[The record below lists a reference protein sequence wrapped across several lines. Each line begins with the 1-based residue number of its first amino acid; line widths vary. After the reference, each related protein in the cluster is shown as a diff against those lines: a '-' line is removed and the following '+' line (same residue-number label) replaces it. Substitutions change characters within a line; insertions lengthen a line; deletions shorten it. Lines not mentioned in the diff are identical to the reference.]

1 MCDAGLTPFLVKLL
15 SEDELT
21 TKQALHLIDLQLKE
35 QVSFQDLHE
44 LYMLDY
50 TTAIPSPH
58 LKTCQLLVGLN
69 TATRLVQI
77 LKGTSGSG
85 MQCAAVLQQLAA
97 CCPCLNYANAAV
109 SLRHLGFAFCSLVR
123 GFLRL

>member
-1 MCDAGLTPFLVKLL
+1 MKLL

-85 MQCAAVLQQLAA
+85 INQPTNQSVNQLCVLGANRLSNHTVNTVNTQSN
-97 CCPCLNYANAAV
+97 LN
-109 SLRHLGFAFCSLVR
+109 SLWCSQ
-123 GFLRL
+123 

>member
-1 MCDAGLTPFLVKLL
+1 MTPFLVKLL
-15 SEDELT
+15 SENELT

-85 MQCAAVLQQLAA
+85 M
-97 CCPCLNYANAAV
+97 
-109 SLRHLGFAFCSLVR
+109 HMLVPTCW
-123 GFLRL
+123 FPHVNPHMLVPTC

>member
-85 MQCAAVLQQLAA
+85 MQHGVLLQQLAA
-97 CCPCLNYANAAV
+97 CCLCTNAALLFLV
-109 SLRHLGFAFCSLVR
+109 SLLLTHTEAP
-123 GFLRL
+123 